1 MQRRNTFIN
10 RRIQREQRGRKKIK
24 RKGEPGKKKKKQKT
38 EGRKNRGKQG
48 ARKNRV
54 KQEGRKHRELNPA
67 LSSSQNS
74 SRIGKPK
81 IEKQRRHQKPGNIG
95 YSLSYGH
102 PLRSFTSK
110 IVSRQGKSSSPCL
123 FPFKSSSPLS
133 TVRRKLI
140 TFGLYHARFNKFTRA
155 SPRRVPGMGK

>member
-81 IEKQRRHQKPGNIG
+81 IEKQRRHRKAGNIG
-95 YSLSYGH
+95 
-102 PLRSFTSK
+102 
-110 IVSRQGKSSSPCL
+110 
-123 FPFKSSSPLS
+123 
-133 TVRRKLI
+133 
-140 TFGLYHARFNKFTRA
+140 
-155 SPRRVPGMGK
+155 

>member
-1 MQRRNTFIN
+1 MEEFREN
-10 RRIQREQRGRKKIK
+10 RGGGKRSREKESQA
-24 RKGEPGKKKKKQKT
+24 KKKKKQKT

-81 IEKQRRHQKPGNIG
+81 IEKQRRHQKAGNIG
-95 YSLSYGH
+95 
-102 PLRSFTSK
+102 
-110 IVSRQGKSSSPCL
+110 
-123 FPFKSSSPLS
+123 
-133 TVRRKLI
+133 
-140 TFGLYHARFNKFTRA
+140 
-155 SPRRVPGMGK
+155 